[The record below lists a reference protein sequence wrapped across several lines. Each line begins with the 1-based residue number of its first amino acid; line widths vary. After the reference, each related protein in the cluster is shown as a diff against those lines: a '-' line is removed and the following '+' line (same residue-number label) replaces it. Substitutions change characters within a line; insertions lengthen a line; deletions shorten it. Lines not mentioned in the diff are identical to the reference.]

1 MTPETL
7 AVARDL
13 GLILLAV
20 EAMVLMSPLVIIP
33 IYIIRYLRRYSAP
46 IRPYLRRIRQRT
58 QQVERV
64 TTVTTAVSVQPFLW
78 TAAIT
83 AGLRTGLKYL
93 ARRR

>member
-13 GLILLAV
+13 GLVLLAV
-20 EAMVLMSPLVIIP
+20 EAMVLISPLLIVP
-33 IYIIRYLRRYSAP
+33 VYIIRYLRRYSAP
-46 IRPYLRRIRQRT
+46 IRPQLRRVRHRT
-58 QQVERV
+58 QQVEHM
-64 TTVTTAVSVQPFLW
+64 TTVTAAVSVQPFLW